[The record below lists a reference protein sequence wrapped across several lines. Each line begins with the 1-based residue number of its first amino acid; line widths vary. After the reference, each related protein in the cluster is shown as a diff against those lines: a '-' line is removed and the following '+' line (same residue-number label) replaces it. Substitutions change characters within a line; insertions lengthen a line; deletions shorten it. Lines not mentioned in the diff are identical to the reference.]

1 MCYSIVICADL
12 ISDNF
17 IWAFLDYQEN
27 LIDNT
32 PITNPGEKTF
42 LLAGLNQ

>member
-1 MCYSIVICADL
+1 LISYWIVICADL

-17 IWAFLDYQEN
+17 IWGFLDYQEN

-32 PITNPGEKTF
+32 PITKPGEKPSF
-42 LLAGLNQ
+42 WLV